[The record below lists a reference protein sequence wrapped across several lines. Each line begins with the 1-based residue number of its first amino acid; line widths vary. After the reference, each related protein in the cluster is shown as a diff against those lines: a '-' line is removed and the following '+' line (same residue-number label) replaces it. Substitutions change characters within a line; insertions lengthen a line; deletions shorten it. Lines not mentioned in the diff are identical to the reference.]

1 MSTRLQQETLQFL
14 IRAMEQKNRDLSTTL
29 GQFRREKLEAELKIL
44 SERFRIECGCA
55 EAEAGLSIES

>member
-29 GQFRREKLEAELKIL
+29 GQFRREKLETELKIL
-44 SERFRIECGCA
+44 SERFKIECGCS
-55 EAEAGLSIES
+55 EADFRPVA

>member
-44 SERFRIECGCA
+44 SERFKIECGFS
-55 EAEAGLSIES
+55 EADFRPVA

>member
-44 SERFRIECGCA
+44 SERFKIECGIS
-55 EAEAGLSIES
+55 EADFRPVA